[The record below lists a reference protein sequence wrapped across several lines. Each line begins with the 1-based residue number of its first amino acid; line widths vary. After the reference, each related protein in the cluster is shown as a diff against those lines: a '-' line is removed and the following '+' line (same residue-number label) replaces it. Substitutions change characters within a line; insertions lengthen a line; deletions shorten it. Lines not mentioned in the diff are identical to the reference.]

1 MNIRSWPGRL
11 NRLQQSRLFK
21 IIASV
26 LVVLITIGTSIAYTV
41 AVSSRVST
49 SKVTAEDMPE
59 PGADAAP
66 GNEQPTSSGEAAV
79 AASVKPPVLSSTGQI
94 VNDILG
100 AKQSSTGFVVGALI
114 AMSISLV
121 IIWLGLGLTYLA
133 LAIVGGSL
141 AWFFALIGRG
151 RDLSIASGG
160 LFALIATFTALIQ
173 LSRLLLSGSHP
184 VFAIARNVINEAVR
198 MKVSMIFIV
207 LMVFGLA
214 TLPLILDPTQP
225 LRYRVQSFLQFA
237 TAGSFWITALLVVTF
252 SVATVATEQR
262 DKLSWQTMT
271 KPVAAWQYVLGK
283 WLGMSILAASL
294 LLVSGSGIFFFTEY
308 LRTQPAIGESEAYV
322 MKGGRGLTEDRLILE
337 TQVLTART
345 TVHPTPRA
353 AEAQFEEN
361 VEAMVDAEMK
371 KLDISVGTPEEV
383 RFKRDYLR
391 QTISDSLRKSYQL
404 EDRVIAPG
412 EQRIFRFDGMDAA
425 ATSGRPIILR
435 FKLNSGANR
444 PDATYR
450 ITLQFMGS
458 PPEVIPIAL
467 GQYHSIPL
475 TNRILDKSGMAELS
489 ITNGDINTRLVNPEA
504 LNFSPDGMELSY
516 SSGGFRANFFRCL
529 GVLWIKLAFLSILA
543 IWASTFLSFSVA
555 SLVSMTL
562 FVSAEAAGFVRSALD
577 NYATEDQKGNILIL
591 QTVTS
596 KIAGV
601 VSQVFGVYADLRPT
615 ARLVEGLELSGTDL
629 ATGGLVLAGTSAI
642 LFMLSVY
649 IFRRRELAIYSGN

>member
-173 LSRLLLSGSHP
+173 LSRLLLSGSQP

-262 DKLSWQTMT
+262 DKLIWQTMT

-529 GVLWIKLAFLSILA
+529 GVLWIKLTFLSILA

>member
-1 MNIRSWPGRL
+1 
-11 NRLQQSRLFK
+11 
-21 IIASV
+21 
-26 LVVLITIGTSIAYTV
+26 
-41 AVSSRVST
+41 
-49 SKVTAEDMPE
+49 
-59 PGADAAP
+59 
-66 GNEQPTSSGEAAV
+66 
-79 AASVKPPVLSSTGQI
+79 
-94 VNDILG
+94 
-100 AKQSSTGFVVGALI
+100 
-114 AMSISLV
+114 
-121 IIWLGLGLTYLA
+121 
-133 LAIVGGSL
+133 
-141 AWFFALIGRG
+141 
-151 RDLSIASGG
+151 
-160 LFALIATFTALIQ
+160 
-173 LSRLLLSGSHP
+173 
-184 VFAIARNVINEAVR
+184 
-198 MKVSMIFIV
+198 
-207 LMVFGLA
+207 
-214 TLPLILDPTQP
+214 
-225 LRYRVQSFLQFA
+225 QSFLQFA

-262 DKLSWQTMT
+262 DKLIWQTMT

-283 WLGMSILAASL
+283 WLGMSVLAAAL
-294 LLVSGSGIFFFTEY
+294 LLVSGSGVFFFTEY

-391 QTISDSLRKSYQL
+391 KTISESLRKSYQL
-404 EDRVIAPG
+404 EERVISPG
-412 EQRIFRFDGMDAA
+412 EQRIFRFDHMDAA

-475 TNRILDKSGMAELS
+475 TNRILDSSGSAELS
-489 ITNGDINTRLVNPEA
+489 ITNGDITTRLVNPEA
-504 LNFSPDGMELSY
+504 LNFSPDGLELSY

-529 GVLWIKLAFLSILA
+529 GVLWIKLAFLSILS

-577 NYATEDQKGNILIL
+577 NYATDTKGNILIL

-642 LFMLSVY
+642 LFMLAVY

>member
-262 DKLSWQTMT
+262 DKLIWQTMT

-412 EQRIFRFDGMDAA
+412 EQRIFRFDGMNAA

>member
-1 MNIRSWPGRL
+1 VNIRSWPGRL

-262 DKLSWQTMT
+262 DKLIWQTMT

-412 EQRIFRFDGMDAA
+412 EQRIFRFDGMNAA